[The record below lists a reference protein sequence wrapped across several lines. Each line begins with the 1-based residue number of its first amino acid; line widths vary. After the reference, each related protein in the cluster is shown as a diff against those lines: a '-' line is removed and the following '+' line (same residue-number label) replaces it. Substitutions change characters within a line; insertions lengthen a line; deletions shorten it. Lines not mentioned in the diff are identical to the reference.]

1 MFAELVELGKR
12 VRKGHDAL
20 KEEKCSWDII
30 IDKEGNYLN
39 QLIPCN
45 EIVEAENLTAK
56 KGKARLLLDK
66 PEETLGLD
74 KPEKYLEKLDEYKDV
89 QEELSPVLSFYNK
102 PEEVIKALAAFMA
115 LPQSKRNGNMT
126 FFYEHNK
133 ERPLSLERVQ
143 EAIKSKM
150 KDGELEEKICSWD
163 IIIDKDGNYKGLNR
177 CDSPLKSERIQS
189 TTQEARFLL
198 DKAET
203 TFGYGKYRMYLEK
216 LYQYKDISAL
226 SPIFSFYNKPEE
238 VNKVR
243 KAFLELPQA
252 KQKGNLTFMVDSE
265 RVLSN
270 ESVRNAIKKKYEE
283 GLSSKK
289 QGDRLCAVC
298 GTNNYPILDE
308 PHGSVKLPKGQTSG
322 SMLVSYNTNAFE
334 SYNLKGNLNSGICTN
349 CARNYIEALQHL
361 VGNRHEITTE
371 KGEKKFKFSNS
382 QKISDDTIALFWT
395 KEPNDDIDP
404 FSDICQPTEERV
416 RKLFSSIITGD
427 NQRVNSELE
436 NYFYCCTMSSA
447 AARIAVRDWMAISVS
462 QYQKDLK
469 QWFDDIATI
478 KDGETYYP
486 GINSILNN
494 CIKKKTKST
503 QSDLKAKARI
513 GSILWHAALTN
524 APLPLMILQSV
535 LTQIEHEKTT
545 KYCKTFSSEKS
556 TVIRLVLNR
565 NIKKTYYM
573 KKELDEQNES
583 KAYLCGRLFA
593 LICLLQYK
601 AHEGKEVNSSIRDRF
616 FTSASSNPSR
626 AMSILL
632 TKYVPVYQKKTK
644 GAYTKSITEIASR
657 IEHFPEKLTL
667 TERGEFALGYYYQY
681 AAKKNENSNDND

>member
-39 QLIPCN
+39 LIPCD
-45 EIVEAENLTAK
+45 ITIEAENLTAK

-243 KAFLELPQA
+243 KAFLELPQV

-265 RVLSN
+265 RLLSN

-283 GLSSKK
+283 ELSLKK
-289 QGDRLCAVC
+289 QKDRLCAVC

-308 PHGSVKLPKGQTSG
+308 PHGSVKLPKGQTAG

-349 CARNYIEALQHL
+349 CARNYIEALQYL
-361 VGNRHEITTE
+361 VGNGHEVTTE
-371 KGEKKFKFSNS
+371 KGETKFKFSNR
-382 QKISDDTIALFWT
+382 QNISDDTIALFWT

-427 NQRVNSELE
+427 NQRFNSELE
-436 NYFYCCTMSSA
+436 NYFYCFTMSSA

-462 QYQKDLK
+462 QYQKNLQ
-469 QWFDDIATI
+469 QWFEDIATI
-478 KDGETYYP
+478 KDGETFYP
-486 GINSILNN
+486 GINNILNS
-494 CIKKKTKST
+494 CIKKKTKPT
-503 QSDLKAKARI
+503 QSDVKAKARI
-513 GSILWHAALTN
+513 GAILWHAALTN
-524 APLPLMILQSV
+524 TSLPLMILQSV
-535 LTQIEHEKTT
+535 LTQIEHD
-545 KYCKTFSSEKS
+545 YFSPEKS

-593 LICLLQYK
+593 LICQLQYK
-601 AHEGKEVNSSIRDRF
+601 AQGEVNSSIKDRF
-616 FTSASSNPSR
+616 FAPVSSNPSR

-657 IEHFPEKLTL
+657 IEHFPERLTL

-681 AAKKNENSNDND
+681 AYKKNENSND

>member
-1 MFAELVELGKR
+1 MFAELVEFGKR

-20 KEEKCSWDII
+20 KEEKCSWDIV
-30 IDKEGNYLN
+30 IDKEGNFLN
-39 QLIPCN
+39 LIPCD
-45 EIVEAENLTAK
+45 ITIEAENLTAK

-66 PEETLGLD
+66 PEETLGFDDD
-74 KPEKYLEKLDEYKDV
+74 KHEKYIAKLAEYKDV
-89 QEELSPVLSFYNK
+89 QELSPVFSFYDK
-102 PEEVIKALAAFMA
+102 PEEV
-115 LPQSKRNGNMT
+115 
-126 FFYEHNK
+126 E
-133 ERPLSLERVQ
+133 
-143 EAIKSKM
+143 
-150 KDGELEEKICSWD
+150 
-163 IIIDKDGNYKGLNR
+163 
-177 CDSPLKSERIQS
+177 
-189 TTQEARFLL
+189 
-198 DKAET
+198 
-203 TFGYGKYRMYLEK
+203 
-216 LYQYKDISAL
+216 
-226 SPIFSFYNKPEE
+226 
-238 VNKVR
+238 KVR

-265 RVLSN
+265 RLLSN

-308 PHGSVKLPKGQTSG
+308 PHGSVKLPKGQTAG

-349 CARNYIEALQHL
+349 CARNYIEALQYL
-361 VGNRHEITTE
+361 VGNGREITTE
-371 KGEKKFKFSNS
+371 KGEKKFKFSNR
-382 QKISDDTIALFWT
+382 QKISDDTIVLFWT
-395 KEPNDDIDP
+395 KKPDDDIDP

-416 RKLFSSIITGD
+416 RKLFSSILTGD
-427 NQRVNSELE
+427 NQRVNIEME
-436 NYFYCCTMSSA
+436 NYFYCCTISSA
-447 AARIAVRDWMAISVS
+447 AARIAVRDWLAISVS
-462 QYQKDLK
+462 QYQKNLK

-513 GSILWHAALTN
+513 GSGLWHAALTN
-524 APLPLMILQSV
+524 TSLPLMILQSV
-535 LTQIEHEKTT
+535 LTQIEHD
-545 KYCKTFSSEKS
+545 YFSPEKS

-565 NIKKTYYM
+565 NINNTYHM

-593 LICLLQYK
+593 LICQLQYK
-601 AHEGKEVNSSIRDRF
+601 AQGEVNSSIRDRF
-616 FTSASSNPSR
+616 FASASSNPSR

-681 AAKKNENSNDND
+681 AAKKNENSNDNE

>member
-30 IDKEGNYLN
+30 IDKEGNFLN
-39 QLIPCN
+39 QIIPCN
-45 EIVEAENLTAK
+45 EIIEAENLTAK

-66 PEETLGLD
+66 PEETLGFD
-74 KPEKYLEKLDEYKDV
+74 KDKHEKYLSKLFEYKDV
-89 QEELSPVLSFYNK
+89 QELSPVFSFYDK
-102 PEEVIKALAAFMA
+102 PEEV
-115 LPQSKRNGNMT
+115 
-126 FFYEHNK
+126 E
-133 ERPLSLERVQ
+133 
-143 EAIKSKM
+143 
-150 KDGELEEKICSWD
+150 
-163 IIIDKDGNYKGLNR
+163 
-177 CDSPLKSERIQS
+177 
-189 TTQEARFLL
+189 
-198 DKAET
+198 
-203 TFGYGKYRMYLEK
+203 
-216 LYQYKDISAL
+216 
-226 SPIFSFYNKPEE
+226 
-238 VNKVR
+238 KVR

-265 RVLSN
+265 RILSN

-308 PHGSVKLPKGQTSG
+308 PHGSVKLPKGQTAG

-349 CARNYIEALQHL
+349 CARNYIEALQYL
-361 VGNRHEITTE
+361 AGNGHNITSE
-371 KGEKKFKFSNS
+371 KGETKFKYSNR

-395 KEPNDDIDP
+395 KEPNYDIDP
-404 FSDICQPTEERV
+404 FSDICQPKEERV

-462 QYQKDLK
+462 QYQKNLQ
-469 QWFDDIATI
+469 QWFNDIATI
-478 KDGETYYP
+478 KDGETFYP
-486 GINSILNN
+486 GINSILNS
-494 CIKKKTKST
+494 CIKKKTKPT
-503 QSDLKAKARI
+503 QSDVKAKARI
-513 GSILWHAALTN
+513 GAILWHAALTN
-524 APLPLMILQSV
+524 TSLPLMILQSV
-535 LTQIEHEKTT
+535 LTQIEHA
-545 KYCKTFSSEKS
+545 YFSPEKS

-573 KKELDEQNES
+573 KKELDEKNES

-593 LICLLQYK
+593 LICQLQYK
-601 AHEGKEVNSSIRDRF
+601 AQGDVNSSIKDRF
-616 FTSASSNPSR
+616 FASASSNPSR
-626 AMSILL
+626 AMSTLL

-657 IEHFPEKLTL
+657 IEHFPERLTL
-667 TERGEFALGYYYQY
+667 TERGEFALGYYHQY
-681 AAKKNENSNDND
+681 AYKKNENSND

>member
-20 KEEKCSWDII
+20 KEEKCSWDIV
-30 IDKEGNYLN
+30 IDKEGNFLN
-39 QLIPCN
+39 LIPCD
-45 EIVEAENLTAK
+45 ITIEAENLTAK

-66 PEETLGLD
+66 PEETLGFDED
-74 KPEKYLEKLDEYKDV
+74 KHEKYIAKLAEYKDI
-89 QEELSPVLSFYNK
+89 QE
-102 PEEVIKALAAFMA
+102 
-115 LPQSKRNGNMT
+115 
-126 FFYEHNK
+126 
-133 ERPLSLERVQ
+133 
-143 EAIKSKM
+143 
-150 KDGELEEKICSWD
+150 
-163 IIIDKDGNYKGLNR
+163 
-177 CDSPLKSERIQS
+177 
-189 TTQEARFLL
+189 
-198 DKAET
+198 
-203 TFGYGKYRMYLEK
+203 
-216 LYQYKDISAL
+216 L
-226 SPIFSFYNKPEE
+226 SPIFYFYDKSDE
-238 VNKVR
+238 VEKVR
-243 KAFLELPQA
+243 KVFLELPQA
-252 KQKGNLTFMVDSE
+252 KQKGNMTFMLESE

-270 ESVRNAIKKKYEE
+270 ENVRKAIKKKYEE
-283 GLSSKK
+283 SLNIKK
-289 QGDRLCAVC
+289 QGTHLCAVC

-349 CARNYIEALQHL
+349 CARNYIEALRYL
-361 VGNRHEITTE
+361 VGNGHEIITE
-371 KGEKKFKFSNS
+371 KGEKKYKFTNR

-395 KEPNDDIDP
+395 KEPDDDIDP

-416 RKLFSSIITGD
+416 RELFSSIATG
-427 NQRVNSELE
+427 NHERVNTDVE

-462 QYQKDLK
+462 QYQKNLK

-478 KDGETYYP
+478 KDGEILYP
-486 GINSILNN
+486 GINSILSS
-494 CIKKKTKST
+494 CIKKKTKPT
-503 QSDLKAKARI
+503 QSDVKAKARI

-535 LTQIEHEKTT
+535 LTQIEHD
-545 KYCKTFSSEKS
+545 YFSPEKS

-593 LICLLQYK
+593 LICQLQYK

-616 FTSASSNPSR
+616 FASASSNPSR

-632 TKYVPVYQKKTK
+632 TKYVPIYQKKTK

-681 AAKKNENSNDND
+681 AAKKNENSNYND

>member
-20 KEEKCSWDII
+20 KEEKCSWDIV
-30 IDKEGNYLN
+30 IDKEGHFLN
-39 QLIPCN
+39 LIPCD
-45 EIVEAENLTAK
+45 ITIEAENLTAK

-66 PEETLGLD
+66 PEETLGFDED
-74 KPEKYLEKLDEYKDV
+74 KHEKYIAKLAEYKDI
-89 QEELSPVLSFYNK
+89 QE
-102 PEEVIKALAAFMA
+102 
-115 LPQSKRNGNMT
+115 
-126 FFYEHNK
+126 
-133 ERPLSLERVQ
+133 
-143 EAIKSKM
+143 
-150 KDGELEEKICSWD
+150 
-163 IIIDKDGNYKGLNR
+163 
-177 CDSPLKSERIQS
+177 
-189 TTQEARFLL
+189 
-198 DKAET
+198 
-203 TFGYGKYRMYLEK
+203 
-216 LYQYKDISAL
+216 L
-226 SPIFSFYNKPEE
+226 SPIFYFYDKSDE
-238 VNKVR
+238 VEKVR
-243 KAFLELPQA
+243 KVFLELPQA
-252 KQKGNLTFMVDSE
+252 KQKGNMTFMLDSE

-270 ESVRNAIKKKYEE
+270 ENVRKAIKKKYEE
-283 GLSSKK
+283 SLNIKK
-289 QGDRLCAVC
+289 QGTHLCAVC

-322 SMLVSYNTNAFE
+322 SMLVSYNMNAFE

-349 CARNYIEALQHL
+349 CARNYIEALRYL
-361 VGNRHEITTE
+361 VGNGHEITTE
-371 KGEKKFKFSNS
+371 KGEKKYKFTNR
-382 QKISDDTIALFWT
+382 QKISDDTIALLWT
-395 KEPNDDIDP
+395 KEPDDDIDP

-416 RKLFSSIITGD
+416 RELFSSIATG
-427 NQRVNSELE
+427 NHERVNTDVE

-462 QYQKDLK
+462 QYQKNLK

-478 KDGETYYP
+478 KDGEILYP
-486 GINSILNN
+486 GINSILSS
-494 CIKKKTKST
+494 CIKKKTKPT
-503 QSDLKAKARI
+503 QSDVKARARI

-535 LTQIEHEKTT
+535 LTQIEHD
-545 KYCKTFSSEKS
+545 YFSPEKS

-565 NIKKTYYM
+565 NIYNTYHM

-601 AHEGKEVNSSIRDRF
+601 AHDGKEVNSSIRDRF
-616 FTSASSNPSR
+616 FASASSNPSR

-632 TKYVPVYQKKTK
+632 TKYVPIYQKKTK

-681 AAKKNENSNDND
+681 AAKKNENSNYND

>member
-1 MFAELVELGKR
+1 MFAELVEFGKR

-20 KEEKCSWDII
+20 KEEKCSRDIV
-30 IDKEGNYLN
+30 IDKEGNFLD
-39 QLIPCN
+39 LIPCD
-45 EIVEAENLTAK
+45 ITIEAENLTAK

-66 PEETLGLD
+66 PEETLGFDED
-74 KPEKYLEKLDEYKDV
+74 KHEKYIAKLAEYKDI
-89 QEELSPVLSFYNK
+89 QELSPVFSFYDK
-102 PEEVIKALAAFMA
+102 PEEV
-115 LPQSKRNGNMT
+115 
-126 FFYEHNK
+126 E
-133 ERPLSLERVQ
+133 
-143 EAIKSKM
+143 
-150 KDGELEEKICSWD
+150 
-163 IIIDKDGNYKGLNR
+163 
-177 CDSPLKSERIQS
+177 
-189 TTQEARFLL
+189 
-198 DKAET
+198 
-203 TFGYGKYRMYLEK
+203 
-216 LYQYKDISAL
+216 
-226 SPIFSFYNKPEE
+226 
-238 VNKVR
+238 KVR
-243 KAFLELPQA
+243 KVFLELPQA
-252 KQKGNLTFMVDSE
+252 KQKGNLTFMFNSE
-265 RVLSN
+265 RILSN
-270 ESVRNAIKKKYEE
+270 ENVRNAIKKKYEE
-283 GLSSKK
+283 CLSLKK
-289 QGDRLCAVC
+289 QGTYLCAVC

-334 SYNLKGNLNSGICTN
+334 SFNLKGNLNSGICTN
-349 CARNYIEALQHL
+349 CARNYIEALQYL
-361 VGNRHEITTE
+361 VGNGHEITTE
-371 KGEKKFKFSNS
+371 KGEKKFKFSNR
-382 QKISDDTIALFWT
+382 QKISDDTIVLFWT
-395 KEPNDDIDP
+395 KKPDDDIDP

-416 RKLFSSIITGD
+416 RELFSSITTGD
-427 NQRVNSELE
+427 HERVNTEVA

-462 QYQKDLK
+462 QYQKNLK
-469 QWFDDIATI
+469 QWFDDIATV
-478 KDGETYYP
+478 KNKGCETYYP
-486 GINSILNN
+486 GINSIIDS
-494 CIKKKTKST
+494 CIKKKKKLTD
-503 QSDLKAKARI
+503 SDVKAKARI
-513 GSILWHAALTN
+513 GSILWHVALTN

-556 TVIRLVLNR
+556 TVIRSVLNR

-644 GAYTKSITEIASR
+644 GAYTKSITDIASR

-681 AAKKNENSNDND
+681 AAKKNENSNDNE

>member
-1 MFAELVELGKR
+1 MFAELVEFGKR

-20 KEEKCSWDII
+20 KEEKCSWDIV
-30 IDKEGNYLN
+30 IDKEGNFLN
-39 QLIPCN
+39 LIPCD
-45 EIVEAENLTAK
+45 ITIEAENLTAK

-66 PEETLGLD
+66 PEETLGFDED
-74 KPEKYLEKLDEYKDV
+74 KHEKYIAKLAEYKDV
-89 QEELSPVLSFYNK
+89 QELSPV
-102 PEEVIKALAAFMA
+102 
-115 LPQSKRNGNMT
+115 
-126 FFYEHNK
+126 
-133 ERPLSLERVQ
+133 
-143 EAIKSKM
+143 
-150 KDGELEEKICSWD
+150 
-163 IIIDKDGNYKGLNR
+163 
-177 CDSPLKSERIQS
+177 
-189 TTQEARFLL
+189 
-198 DKAET
+198 
-203 TFGYGKYRMYLEK
+203 
-216 LYQYKDISAL
+216 
-226 SPIFSFYNKPEE
+226 FSFYDKQEE
-238 VNKVR
+238 VEKVR

-265 RVLSN
+265 RLLSN

-308 PHGSVKLPKGQTSG
+308 PHGSVKLPKGQTAG

-349 CARNYIEALQHL
+349 CARNYIEGLAYLTKSEWL
-361 VGNRHEITTE
+361 IND
-371 KGEKKFKFSNS
+371 KGKKYKKYDHAFEL
-382 QKISDDTIALFWT
+382 SDDTLVVFWT
-395 KEPNDDIDP
+395 KYKEDDIDP

-416 RKLFSSIITGD
+416 RKLFSSILTGD
-427 NQRVNSELE
+427 NQRVNIEME
-436 NYFYCCTMSSA
+436 NYFYCCTISSA
-447 AARIAVRDWMAISVS
+447 AARIAVRDWLAISVS
-462 QYQKDLK
+462 QYQKNLK

-513 GSILWHAALTN
+513 GSVLWHAALTN
-524 APLPLMILQSV
+524 TSLPLMILQSV
-535 LTQIEHEKTT
+535 LTQIEHD
-545 KYCKTFSSEKS
+545 YFSPEKS

-565 NIKKTYYM
+565 NINNTYHM

-593 LICLLQYK
+593 LICQLQYK
-601 AHEGKEVNSSIRDRF
+601 AQGEVNSSIRDRF
-616 FTSASSNPSR
+616 FASASSNPSR

-681 AAKKNENSNDND
+681 AANKNENSNDND

>member
-1 MFAELVELGKR
+1 MFAELVEFGKR

-30 IDKEGNYLN
+30 IDKDGNYLN
-39 QLIPCN
+39 QIIPCN
-45 EIVEAENLTAK
+45 DIIEAENLTAK

-66 PEETLGLD
+66 PEETLGFD
-74 KPEKYLEKLDEYKDV
+74 KDKHEKYLSKLFEYKDV
-89 QEELSPVLSFYNK
+89 QELSPVFSFYDK
-102 PEEVIKALAAFMA
+102 PEEV
-115 LPQSKRNGNMT
+115 
-126 FFYEHNK
+126 E
-133 ERPLSLERVQ
+133 
-143 EAIKSKM
+143 
-150 KDGELEEKICSWD
+150 
-163 IIIDKDGNYKGLNR
+163 
-177 CDSPLKSERIQS
+177 
-189 TTQEARFLL
+189 
-198 DKAET
+198 
-203 TFGYGKYRMYLEK
+203 
-216 LYQYKDISAL
+216 
-226 SPIFSFYNKPEE
+226 
-238 VNKVR
+238 KVR
-243 KAFLELPQA
+243 NAFLELPHA

-265 RVLSN
+265 RLLSN

-308 PHGSVKLPKGQTSG
+308 PHGSVKLPKGQTAG

-349 CARNYIEALQHL
+349 CARNYIEGLTYLTKAEWLT
-361 VGNRHEITTE
+361 NE
-371 KGEKKFKFSNS
+371 KGKKYKKYDHAFEL
-382 QKISDDTIALFWT
+382 SDDTLIVFWT
-395 KEPNDDIDP
+395 KEPTEDVDP

-462 QYQKDLK
+462 QYQKNLQ
-469 QWFDDIATI
+469 QWFGDIATI
-478 KDGETYYP
+478 KDGETFYP
-486 GINSILNN
+486 GINSILNS
-494 CIKKKTKST
+494 CIKKKTKPT
-503 QSDLKAKARI
+503 QSDVKAKARI
-513 GSILWHAALTN
+513 GAILWHAALTN
-524 APLPLMILQSV
+524 TSLPLMILQSV
-535 LTQIEHEKTT
+535 LTQIEHD
-545 KYCKTFSSEKS
+545 YFSPEKS

-573 KKELDEQNES
+573 KKELDEKNES

-593 LICLLQYK
+593 LICQLQYK
-601 AHEGKEVNSSIRDRF
+601 AQGEVNSSIKDRF
-616 FTSASSNPSR
+616 FASASSNPSR

-657 IEHFPEKLTL
+657 IEHFPERLTL
-667 TERGEFALGYYYQY
+667 TERGEFALGYYHQY
-681 AAKKNENSNDND
+681 AYKKNENSND

>member
-1 MFAELVELGKR
+1 MFSELVELGKR

-20 KEEKCSWDII
+20 KEEKCSWDIV
-30 IDKEGNYLN
+30 IDKEGNFLN
-39 QLIPCN
+39 LIPCD
-45 EIVEAENLTAK
+45 ITIEAENLTAK

-66 PEETLGLD
+66 PEETLGFDED
-74 KPEKYLEKLDEYKDV
+74 KHEKYIAKLAEYKDV
-89 QEELSPVLSFYNK
+89 QELSPVFSFYDK
-102 PEEVIKALAAFMA
+102 PEEV
-115 LPQSKRNGNMT
+115 
-126 FFYEHNK
+126 E
-133 ERPLSLERVQ
+133 
-143 EAIKSKM
+143 
-150 KDGELEEKICSWD
+150 
-163 IIIDKDGNYKGLNR
+163 
-177 CDSPLKSERIQS
+177 
-189 TTQEARFLL
+189 
-198 DKAET
+198 
-203 TFGYGKYRMYLEK
+203 
-216 LYQYKDISAL
+216 
-226 SPIFSFYNKPEE
+226 
-238 VNKVR
+238 KVR

-265 RVLSN
+265 RLLSN

-283 GLSSKK
+283 GLSSKN

-308 PHGSVKLPKGQTSG
+308 PHGSVKLPKGQTAG

-349 CARNYIEALQHL
+349 CARNYIEALQYL
-361 VGNRHEITTE
+361 AGNGHEITTE
-371 KGEKKFKFSNS
+371 NGEKKYKFTNR

-395 KEPNDDIDP
+395 KKTVADIDP
-404 FSDICQPTEERV
+404 FSDICHPNEERV
-416 RKLFSSIITGD
+416 RQLFSSIATGD
-427 NQRVNSELE
+427 NKKVNTDVD

-447 AARIAVRDWMAISVS
+447 AARIAVRDWIAISVS
-462 QYQKDLK
+462 QYQKNLM

-486 GINSILNN
+486 GIDSILNS

-503 QSDLKAKARI
+503 KGDLKAKARI
-513 GSILWHAALTN
+513 GSVLWHAALTN
-524 APLPLMILQSV
+524 TSLPLMILQSV
-535 LTQIEHEKTT
+535 LTQIEHD
-545 KYCKTFSSEKS
+545 YFSPEKS

-565 NIKKTYYM
+565 NINNTYHM

-593 LICLLQYK
+593 LICQLQYK
-601 AHEGKEVNSSIRDRF
+601 AQGEVNSSIRDRF
-616 FTSASSNPSR
+616 FASASSNPSR

-681 AAKKNENSNDND
+681 AANKNENSNDND

>member
-1 MFAELVELGKR
+1 MFAELVEFGKR

-30 IDKEGNYLN
+30 IDKDGNYLN
-39 QLIPCN
+39 QIIPCN
-45 EIVEAENLTAK
+45 DIIEAENLTAK

-66 PEETLGLD
+66 PEETLGFD
-74 KPEKYLEKLDEYKDV
+74 KDKHEKYLSKLFEYKDV
-89 QEELSPVLSFYNK
+89 QELSPVFSFYDK
-102 PEEVIKALAAFMA
+102 PEEV
-115 LPQSKRNGNMT
+115 
-126 FFYEHNK
+126 E
-133 ERPLSLERVQ
+133 
-143 EAIKSKM
+143 
-150 KDGELEEKICSWD
+150 
-163 IIIDKDGNYKGLNR
+163 
-177 CDSPLKSERIQS
+177 
-189 TTQEARFLL
+189 
-198 DKAET
+198 
-203 TFGYGKYRMYLEK
+203 
-216 LYQYKDISAL
+216 
-226 SPIFSFYNKPEE
+226 
-238 VNKVR
+238 KVR
-243 KAFLELPQA
+243 NAFLELPHA

-265 RVLSN
+265 RLLSN

-308 PHGSVKLPKGQTSG
+308 PHGSVKLPKGQTAG

-349 CARNYIEALQHL
+349 CARNYIEGLTYLTKAEWLT
-361 VGNRHEITTE
+361 NE
-371 KGEKKFKFSNS
+371 KGKKYKKYDHAFEL
-382 QKISDDTIALFWT
+382 SDDTLIVFWT
-395 KEPNDDIDP
+395 KEPTEDVDP

-462 QYQKDLK
+462 QYQKNLQ
-469 QWFDDIATI
+469 QWFGDIATI
-478 KDGETYYP
+478 KDGETFYP
-486 GINSILNN
+486 GINSILNS
-494 CIKKKTKST
+494 CIKKKTKPT
-503 QSDLKAKARI
+503 QSDVKAKARK
-513 GSILWHAALTN
+513 GAILWHAALTN
-524 APLPLMILQSV
+524 TSLPLMILQSV
-535 LTQIEHEKTT
+535 LTQIEHD
-545 KYCKTFSSEKS
+545 YFSPEKS

-573 KKELDEQNES
+573 KKELDEKNES

-593 LICLLQYK
+593 LICQLQYK
-601 AHEGKEVNSSIRDRF
+601 AQGEVNSSIKDRF
-616 FTSASSNPSR
+616 FASASSNPSR

-657 IEHFPEKLTL
+657 IEHFPERLTL
-667 TERGEFALGYYYQY
+667 TERGEFALGYYHQY
-681 AAKKNENSNDND
+681 AYKKNENSND

>member
-1 MFAELVELGKR
+1 MFAELVELGR
-12 VRKGHDAL
+12 RDRKGHDAL

-66 PEETLGLD
+66 PEETLGFD
-74 KPEKYLEKLDEYKDV
+74 KDKHEKYLSKLFEYKDV
-89 QEELSPVLSFYNK
+89 QELSPVFSFYDK
-102 PEEVIKALAAFMA
+102 PEEV
-115 LPQSKRNGNMT
+115 
-126 FFYEHNK
+126 E
-133 ERPLSLERVQ
+133 
-143 EAIKSKM
+143 
-150 KDGELEEKICSWD
+150 
-163 IIIDKDGNYKGLNR
+163 
-177 CDSPLKSERIQS
+177 
-189 TTQEARFLL
+189 
-198 DKAET
+198 
-203 TFGYGKYRMYLEK
+203 
-216 LYQYKDISAL
+216 
-226 SPIFSFYNKPEE
+226 
-238 VNKVR
+238 KVR

-265 RVLSN
+265 RLLSN

-283 GLSSKK
+283 VLSSKK

-308 PHGSVKLPKGQTSG
+308 PHGSVKLPKGQTAG

-361 VGNRHEITTE
+361 VGNGYEITTE
-371 KGEKKFKFSNS
+371 NGEKKYKFTNR

-395 KEPNDDIDP
+395 KKTVADIDP
-404 FSDICQPTEERV
+404 FSDICQPNEERV
-416 RKLFSSIITGD
+416 RKLFSSIATGNHERINTD
-427 NQRVNSELE
+427 VD

-447 AARIAVRDWMAISVS
+447 AARIAVRDWIAISVS
-462 QYQKDLK
+462 QYQKNLK

-486 GINSILNN
+486 GINSILNS

-513 GSILWHAALTN
+513 GAILWHAALTN
-524 APLPLMILQSV
+524 TSLPLMVLQSI
-535 LTQIEHEKTT
+535 LTQIEHG
-545 KYCKTFSSEKS
+545 YFSPEKS

-565 NIKKTYYM
+565 NINKTYYM

-593 LICLLQYK
+593 LICQLQYK
-601 AHEGKEVNSSIRDRF
+601 AQGDVNSSIKDRF
-616 FTSASSNPSR
+616 FASASSNPSR

-657 IEHFPEKLTL
+657 IEHFPERLTL
-667 TERGEFALGYYYQY
+667 TERGEFALGYYHQY
-681 AAKKNENSNDND
+681 AYKKNENSND

>member
-12 VRKGHDAL
+12 VRKVHDDAL
-20 KEEKCSWDII
+20 REEKCSWDIV
-30 IDKEGNYLN
+30 IDKEGNFLN
-39 QLIPCN
+39 LIPCD
-45 EIVEAENLTAK
+45 ITIEAENLTAK

-66 PEETLGLD
+66 QEETLGFNKD
-74 KPEKYLEKLDEYKDV
+74 KHEKYLEKLSEYKDI
-89 QEELSPVLSFYNK
+89 QELSPVFAFYNK
-102 PEEVIKALAAFMA
+102 PEEVERA
-115 LPQSKRNGNMT
+115 R
-126 FFYEHNK
+126 K
-133 ERPLSLERVQ
+133 EFAKLQ
-143 EAIKSKM
+143 
-150 KDGELEEKICSWD
+150 
-163 IIIDKDGNYKGLNR
+163 
-177 CDSPLKSERIQS
+177 KSER
-189 TTQEARFLL
+189 
-198 DKAET
+198 
-203 TFGYGKYRMYLEK
+203 
-216 LYQYKDISAL
+216 
-226 SPIFSFYNKPEE
+226 
-238 VNKVR
+238 
-243 KAFLELPQA
+243 
-252 KQKGNLTFMVDSE
+252 KGNLTFMVDSE
-265 RVLSN
+265 RLLSN
-270 ESVRNAIKKKYEE
+270 ENVKNAIKKKYEE
-283 GLSSKK
+283 CLNSNK
-289 QGDRLCAVC
+289 QGTRLCAVC

-395 KEPNDDIDP
+395 KEPDDDVDP

-416 RKLFSSIITGD
+416 RELFSSIATGD
-427 NQRVNSELE
+427 HERVNTEVE

-447 AARIAVRDWMAISVS
+447 AARIAIRDWMAISVS
-462 QYQKDLK
+462 QYQKNLK

-486 GINSILNN
+486 GINSILNS

-513 GSILWHAALTN
+513 GAILWHAALTN
-524 APLPLMILQSV
+524 TSLPLMVLQSI
-535 LTQIEHEKTT
+535 LTQIEHG
-545 KYCKTFSSEKS
+545 YFSPEKS

-565 NIKKTYYM
+565 NINKTYYM

-593 LICLLQYK
+593 LICQLQYK
-601 AHEGKEVNSSIRDRF
+601 AQGEVNSSIRDRF
-616 FTSASSNPSR
+616 FASASSNPSW

-644 GAYTKSITEIASR
+644 GAYTKSITEISSR